1 MRQKTVSRNGKQF
14 ILVPIEDYRRYVSS
28 DGLPPLPAVDADG
41 NSNALAFMRASI
53 ARTLI
58 RDRRAAGLS
67 QQQLAKLAGVRQ
79 ETISRIESGK
89 HTATVR
95 IIDKLDRAIQTAIQ
109 RGAAGIRK
117 RKSA

>member
-1 MRQKTVSRNGKQF
+1 MNKKTMRRGEEFV
-14 ILVPIEDYRRYVSS
+14 LMPLAEYRRLTSD
-28 DGLPPLPAVDADG
+28 DGLPPLPAADAG
-41 NSNALAFMRASI
+41 GHRNAIEFMRTSI

-58 RDRRAAGLS
+58 RDRRAAGLT
-67 QQQLAKLAGVRQ
+67 QQQLAKLSGVRQ

-95 IIDKLDRAIQTAIQ
+95 TIDKLDRAIRRAASSSATAT
-109 RGAAGIRK
+109 RK